1 MSVSMIKTIVVL
13 VLVSLLF
20 TSCDPELD
28 CTQPRCKHSDVYPNS
43 PIIATLSG
51 KMDSLINIGDTFK
64 VLIKI
69 PETLKTNYGDLQI
82 KNIQAG
88 SFFFLNYSGVTPFY
102 DDVNRADFK
111 MDLNIIKG
119 TGPQANQNFQQ
130 MGWDLLNR
138 EYEAYFIPTR
148 KGKYILEIKNSRTE
162 VKTKDEKEWLV
173 NLDIQFQQGRPFRVE
188 QYRDFLMVDS
198 NKATVTYSSL
208 KDIKDYRYWFE
219 VK

>member
-20 TSCDPELD
+20 TSCDTELD

-88 SFFFLNYSGVTPFY
+88 SFFFLNYSGS
-102 DDVNRADFK
+102 
-111 MDLNIIKG
+111 
-119 TGPQANQNFQQ
+119 
-130 MGWDLLNR
+130 LL
-138 EYEAYFIPTR
+138 FMT
-148 KGKYILEIKNSRTE
+148 T
-162 VKTKDEKEWLV
+162 
-173 NLDIQFQQGRPFRVE
+173 
-188 QYRDFLMVDS
+188 
-198 NKATVTYSSL
+198 
-208 KDIKDYRYWFE
+208 
-219 VK
+219 